1 MLYIYL
7 ALVSAFCF
15 SLSDICSKYLIDNGI
30 SNMKFIVWAHGIIFT
45 IFGVI
50 GIIIASFFSFNFLT
64 NKEKYLDVIRFP
76 LNTKGVI
83 IVISS
88 LISYIGLISLIYAFK
103 ISKNIGYTSAIVGT
117 TSLITL
123 ILSVIILKHSIEW
136 KGVLGVILVV
146 FGIYF
151 ISQTDNSKLL

>member
-30 SNMKFIVWAHGIIFT
+30 SNMKFLFWAHGIIFT
-45 IFGVI
+45 VLGSIAVF
-50 GIIIASFFSFNFLT
+50 IASYYSLNYLT
-64 NKEKYLDVIRFP
+64 NKEKYLNVIKFP
-76 LNTKGVI
+76 MNKKGLI
-83 IVISS
+83 IIISS
-88 LISYIGLISLIYAFK
+88 VISYIGLLSLIFAFK

-123 ILSVIILKHSIEW
+123 ILSVIILKHGIEW
-136 KGVLGVILVV
+136 KGVVGVLLVV
-146 FGIYF
+146 TGIYF

>member
-123 ILSVIILKHSIEW
+123 IFSVIILKHSIEW

>member
-15 SLSDICSKYLIDNGI
+15 SLSDIGSKYLIDNGI

-83 IVISS
+83 IIISS

-123 ILSVIILKHSIEW
+123 IFSVIILKHSIEW

-146 FGIYF
+146 SGIYF

>member
-7 ALVSAFCF
+7 ALVSAVCF

-30 SNMKFIVWAHGIIFT
+30 SNMKFIVWSHGIIFT
-45 IFGVI
+45 LFGII
-50 GIIIASFFSFNFLT
+50 GILIASFFSFDFLI

-123 ILSVIILKHSIEW
+123 IFSVIILKHSIEW

-146 FGIYF
+146 SGIYF